1 MYKEIESSKL
11 YIKSINDYINFH
23 IDEFGEYWRDYD
35 KICDVLLIPERTKNK
50 WFSKFESEGMATV
63 FSDLNNIRHEY
74 KTIKFITTEA
84 YNIMINREYEKARGI
99 LKEFIV
105 HETKES
111 DDFSEFKY
119 ELDELKRSFNSDDM
133 IDSICA
139 IRDISNSN
147 AYKEA
152 LSKYD
157 KTYDLEKEKIVDE
170 FREDMYH
177 EDVEE
182 VQWMVLRKKKDTP
195 ASEEIKKKYEK
206 NKGKSSCPSWIK
218 DLVK

>member
-23 IDEFGEYWRDYD
+23 IDESGDYCRDYD
-35 KICDVLLIPERTKNK
+35 KICEVLIIPKRTKDN
-50 WFSKFESEGMATV
+50 WFSKFEVEGMATV
-63 FSDLNNIRHEY
+63 FSDLSNSNRC
-74 KTIKFITTEA
+74 TKFITTEA
-84 YNIMINREYEKARGI
+84 YNMMINREYEKARGI

-119 ELDELKRSFNSDDM
+119 ELNELKRSFNSDDM

-157 KTYDLEKEKIVDE
+157 KKYDLDKEKIVDE
-170 FREDMYH
+170 FREDIYDN
-177 EDVEE
+177 DVEE
-182 VQWMVLRKKKDTP
+182 VQWNMLRKKKDAPT
-195 ASEEIKKKYEK
+195 SEEIKKKYKK
-206 NKGKSSCPSWIK
+206 NKGNSTCPSWIK
-218 DLVK
+218 DLIK